1 LRSSNKE
8 TKEQQV
14 QSDIITNKA
23 LFDLNNKN
31 NNLNKPLQEFLESEA
46 YPWQLLGAKLTTFLT
61 ELINSVP
68 INQRLQGV
76 IHPLAVLSGSEIV
89 VESGATVEAGA
100 FIEGPSY
107 ICEGA
112 VVRHGAYVRGQVY
125 AGKKTVIG
133 HTTEVKGSILLPEAK
148 AAHFAYLG
156 NSILGI
162 DVNLGAGTKLANL
175 RFDHGNVIIRQ
186 ATSDG
191 KNQTYNTD
199 LKKLGAILGNSA
211 QTGCNSV
218 TNPGTILTAGS
229 YLKPLELGS
238 GIVNRKMPQIRR
250 RS

>member
-1 LRSSNKE
+1 MQSN
-8 TKEQQV
+8 
-14 QSDIITNKA
+14 IITNTA
-23 LFDLNNKN
+23 LFELNDANNK
-31 NNLNKPLQEFLESEA
+31 LDKPLHEFLGSET
-46 YPWQLLGAKLTTFLT
+46 YPWQLLGTSLKAFLAQ
-61 ELINSVP
+61 LINSVP
-68 INQRLQGV
+68 INQRLQGL
-76 IHPLAVLSGSEIV
+76 IHPHAVLSGSDIV

-100 FIEGPSY
+100 FIEGPCY

-186 ATSDG
+186 ATSSG
-191 KNQTYNTD
+191 ETETYNTE
-199 LKKLGAILGNSA
+199 LKKLGAILGNAA

-238 GIVNRKMPQIRR
+238 GIINRKMPRTRR
-250 RS
+250 GS

>member
-1 LRSSNKE
+1 M
-8 TKEQQV
+8 
-14 QSDIITNKA
+14 QSDIITNTA

-31 NNLNKPLQEFLESEA
+31 NNLDKPLQEFLESET
-46 YPWQLLGAKLTTFLT
+46 YPWQLLGARLKAFLT

-68 INQRLQGV
+68 INQRLQGF
-76 IHPLAVLSGSEIV
+76 IHPLAALSGSDIV
-89 VESGATVEAGA
+89 VEAGATVEAGA

-107 ICEGA
+107 ICAGA
-112 VVRHGAYVRGQVY
+112 FVRHGAYVRGQVY
-125 AGKKTVIG
+125 AGKNAIIG
-133 HTTEVKGSILLPEAK
+133 HTTEVKGSVLLPEAK

-156 NSILGI
+156 NSLLGI
-162 DVNLGAGTKLANL
+162 NVNLGAGTKLANL

-186 ATSDG
+186 ATSG
-191 KNQTYNTD
+191 GETETYKTD

-238 GIVNRKMPQIRR
+238 GIINRKMPRTR
-250 RS
+250 TSS